1 MGQLHNFVIGLIVI
15 LAILILN
22 GYGKGMVSA
31 AAVLGGMI
39 VGYVIAAIF
48 GYINFRPSAKR
59 HGLLF
64 QGQWLSENWSST

>member
-31 AAVLGGMI
+31 AAVLGGTPSSPI
-39 VGYVIAAIF
+39 DERRTRDNFSVLANTSNSWRVGK
-48 GYINFRPSAKR
+48 SKD
-59 HGLLF
+59 
-64 QGQWLSENWSST
+64 